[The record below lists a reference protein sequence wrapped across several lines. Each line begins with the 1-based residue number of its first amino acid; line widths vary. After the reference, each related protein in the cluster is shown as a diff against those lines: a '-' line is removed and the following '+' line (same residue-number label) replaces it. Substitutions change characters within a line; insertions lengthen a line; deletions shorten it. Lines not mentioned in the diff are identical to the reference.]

1 MTTQTQ
7 RSLYD
12 RDFYLWI
19 ETTAKLLRDKK
30 FEEIDLENL
39 IEEIDAMGRSE
50 KRELRNRLT
59 VLLMHLLKWEYQPSM
74 RSNSWKATI
83 AEQRCQIK
91 LLLED
96 SPSLKNL
103 IADVK
108 PDCYESAVLKA
119 VAETGLSKDSFP
131 ETCPFSE
138 EEIFFGD
145 F

>member
-7 RSLYD
+7 KSLYD

-19 ETTAKLLRDKK
+19 ETTAKLLRDRK
-30 FEEIDLENL
+30 FNQIDLDNL
-39 IEEIDAMGRSE
+39 IEEIESMGRSE
-50 KRELRNRLT
+50 KRELKSRLT
-59 VLLMHLLKWEYQPSM
+59 VLLMHLLKWEYQQEM

-83 AEQRCQIK
+83 VEQRYQIK

-103 IADVK
+103 ISDAI
-108 PDCYESAVLKA
+108 PDCYEGAVLKA
-119 VAETGLSKDSFP
+119 SAETGLSKNSFP
-131 ETCPFSE
+131 EQCPFSV
-138 EEIFFGD
+138 EEIIWCD